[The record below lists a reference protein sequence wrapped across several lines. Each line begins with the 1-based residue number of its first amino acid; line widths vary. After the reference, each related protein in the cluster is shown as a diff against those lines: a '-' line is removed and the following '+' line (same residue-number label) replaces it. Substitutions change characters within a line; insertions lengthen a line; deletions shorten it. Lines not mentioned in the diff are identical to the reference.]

1 MERDFQ
7 PHQYI
12 PGHDGPGR
20 PRPRRPQ
27 TDYGSTMVQWM
38 RHRRPKYRGGAYMEA
53 ERPSSSYIV
62 DMIPPLGRPD
72 RAADSIP
79 VKHLHSS
86 LNKQKFPI
94 NHVSWTPE
102 GRRLL
107 TASSSGEFTLWNGMG
122 FNFETIMQAHDTTV
136 RAAVWSHNDE
146 WFVSTDAEGT
156 IKYWQTNFNN
166 VKSWKGHDQPIRGV
180 AFAPTDSKFVTGG
193 DDGILKI
200 WDFAKSVEENQLTG
214 HQWEVRCLD
223 WHPTK
228 GLVVSGSKDHSVKLW
243 DPRNARC
250 LTTLSSSKNQVSKTL
265 FEPTQGHLLATT
277 GRDQIVRIFDL
288 RMMRDML
295 LCRGHPFEVTSL
307 AWHPIHKNLLSSGG
321 HQGAIHHYLL
331 DEQNPPAGQ
340 AATISPYDTADPAN
354 APTQTIYPAH
364 SIPYAHE
371 PTGPVWS
378 LAWHPLGHILASG
391 ANDRITRFW
400 SRARPGDTV
409 CFNDRYH
416 IGQAAAEAQGTY
428 SRKSAYRQEREEE
441 ALEEEDEAEGLVDQ
455 NKTSPMPALPGLSL
469 PVGDAVPGL
478 PGLTPAQPIPAL
490 PNMPV
495 PPPPPPQFQ
504 GLPRDVDLGM
514 LASMDP
520 ARMAQVLGVKP
531 PPIPAPGQVPFPPPG
546 LPPGLPPGILPPNFG
561 NGAPA
566 APPGFVLPQA
576 LAPSSQHQ
584 GYQVPPQTAPNG
596 NGIPGFAA
604 QPQQQQQ
611 DTGANSG
618 GIRKRAPLPD
628 QKDALQAEQ
637 RQGRYRHAR

>member
-1 MERDFQ
+1 M
-7 PHQYI
+7 
-12 PGHDGPGR
+12 
-20 PRPRRPQ
+20 
-27 TDYGSTMVQWM
+27 
-38 RHRRPKYRGGAYMEA
+38 GGALMEA
-53 ERPSSSYIV
+53 ERPSSSFIV
-62 DMIPPLGRPD
+62 DMIPPMGRPG
-72 RAADSIP
+72 RAVDSIP

-146 WFVSTDAEGT
+146 WFVSTDADGM

-166 VKSWKGHDQPIRGV
+166 VKGWKGHDQPIRGV

-193 DDGILKI
+193 DDGILKV

-223 WHPTK
+223 WHPKK
-228 GLVVSGSKDHSVKLW
+228 GLIVSGSKDHQVKLW

-250 LTTLSSSKNQVSKTL
+250 LTTINSSKNQVSKTL
-265 FEPTQGHLLATT
+265 FEPIQGDLLATT

-307 AWHPIHKNLLSSGG
+307 AWHPIHKNLLSTGG

-331 DEQNPPAGQ
+331 DEQNQSEGQ
-340 AATISPYDTADPAN
+340 AATISPYDTADPEN
-354 APTQTIYPAH
+354 APAQTIYPAH

-400 SRARPGDTV
+400 ARPRPGDTM

-416 IGQAAAEAQGTY
+416 IGQTAAEAQGTY
-428 SRKSAYRQEREEE
+428 SRKAAHRQEREEE
-441 ALEEEDEAEGLVDQ
+441 AQEEEDEAEGLVDQ
-455 NKTSPMPALPGLSL
+455 NKGGSMPALPGL
-469 PVGDAVPGL
+469 AL
-478 PGLTPAQPIPAL
+478 PGLDGIPGLGQPSVPMPIPTAAGGM
-490 PNMPV
+490 PMPPHQYGQMPV
-495 PPPPPPQFQ
+495 LPPPQMQSQFGGLPKNVDLANFAGMAPERMAQIIAGRGPPPP
-504 GLPRDVDLGM
+504 GM
-514 LASMDP
+514 P
-520 ARMAQVLGVKP
+520 IP
-531 PPIPAPGQVPFPPPG
+531 PPNAHGQMPFPPPG
-546 LPPGLPPGILPPNFG
+546 MPIPPPGFNPNGPPPPGFAPPGLPPNF
-561 NGAPA
+561 AP
-566 APPGFVLPQA
+566 PPGFV
-576 LAPSSQHQ
+576 
-584 GYQVPPQTAPNG
+584 PPQGFQPPMQQQG
-596 NGIPGFAA
+596 NGIPGM
-604 QPQQQQQ
+604 PPMSMPPN
-611 DTGANSG
+611 GMGNGNEG
-618 GIRKRAPLPD
+618 GVRKRAPLPS
-628 QKDALQAEQ
+628 QQESLQAEQ
-637 RQGRYRHAR
+637 RQGRFRHAR